1 MQLFRQAV
9 SEIIF
14 SVEAEDWVY
23 DSFSQHSGFSCSA
36 VQTEDDLLPD
46 FLSPKK
52 SDSNRRTIHK
62 EDNTA

>member
-1 MQLFRQAV
+1 M

-46 FLSPKK
+46 FFISQE
-52 SDSNRRTIHK
+52 I
-62 EDNTA
+62 